1 MVYDPDEREREK
13 EREERTPICPIL
25 HRKPRVH
32 RPLTAEEKI
41 HYFDD
46 VLKID
51 NDQRGMTDR
60 ERAEWE
66 TECIAGQHGPFAQ
79 QLYRRKVAKEEGRE
93 DLLKPKE
100 PVKSNI
106 PTAGDLAAAALQQII
121 PLKIGPKPE
130 DVPPPTDA
138 DAPASPKETP
148 ASLPGVRVLPKGP
161 KANLAPALPACDE
174 ITGGPVP
181 DDPDEPN
188 LWEGEEVGP

>member
-60 ERAEWE
+60 ERVEWE
-66 TECIAGQHGPFAQ
+66 TECIDGQHGPFAQ
-79 QLYRRKVAKEEGRE
+79 QLYCRKVAKEEGRE
-93 DLLKPKE
+93 DLLDPKE
-100 PVKSNI
+100 PVKSDI

-121 PLKIGPKPE
+121 PPRVGPTPQ
-130 DVPPPTDA
+130 DVPMPTDA
-138 DAPASPKETP
+138 DAPAGPKEATGSVFGTGTLP
-148 ASLPGVRVLPKGP
+148 EGRSRSL
-161 KANLAPALPACDE
+161 ATALPARGE

-181 DDPDEPN
+181 ADPDEPN